1 MTRYFLPLMMLMM
14 TAPAFAA
21 VPGGDASKGRQLHN
35 ANCTGCHDTD
45 MYTRANRRISS
56 SDALERQVNACNHQL
71 KKNFD
76 KLEVLDMVK
85 YLNDNYYKFK

>member
-56 SDALERQVNACNHQL
+56 IDGLERQVNACNHQL

-76 KLEVLDMVK
+76 KLEINDLVK
-85 YLNDNYYKFK
+85 YLNDSYYKFK